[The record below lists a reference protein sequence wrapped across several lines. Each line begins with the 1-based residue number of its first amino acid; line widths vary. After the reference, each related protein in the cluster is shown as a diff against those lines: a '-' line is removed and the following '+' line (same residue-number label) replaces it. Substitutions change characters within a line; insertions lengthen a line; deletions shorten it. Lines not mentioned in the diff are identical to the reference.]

1 MNTVSASFLS
11 FVVICLFALVILPF
25 GKARADTCY
34 TVVEAEAEQA
44 IRIHSEL
51 MVIGLNCQHMT
62 PQGWKNFYTQY
73 KEFTNKHSNLFEKY
87 EKTLVSYFRDKGRSD
102 PERELHGLRTNLAN
116 KVSNDAAQMRPDI
129 FCATYAP
136 RLPQAAAMSE
146 DQVVEW
152 ASTFHGTHP
161 VSQPICK

>member
-1 MNTVSASFLS
+1 MNIVSTSFLS
-11 FVVICLFALVILPF
+11 FLAISLLVFVTSPF
-25 GKARADTCY
+25 DRAYADTCY

-62 PQGWKNFYTQY
+62 PQGWKNFYIQY
-73 KEFTNKHSNLFEKY
+73 KEFTNKHANLFAKY
-87 EKTLVSYFRDKGRSD
+87 EKTLVSYFRDKGKSN
-102 PERELHGLRTNLAN
+102 PERELHGLRTKLAN
-116 KVSNDAAQMRPDI
+116 KVSTDAAHMRPDI

-161 VSQPICK
+161 VSQPICR

>member
-1 MNTVSASFLS
+1 MNKVTASLLSFLTIS
-11 FVVICLFALVILPF
+11 LFAYVTLPF
-25 GKARADTCY
+25 ESARADSCY

-62 PQGWKNFYTQY
+62 PQGWKNFYIQY
-73 KEFTNKHSNLFEKY
+73 KEFTNKHSDLFAKY
-87 EKTLVSYFRDKGRSD
+87 EKTLVSYFRDKGKSN
-102 PERELHGLRTNLAN
+102 PERELHDLRTELAN
-116 KVSNDAAQMRPDI
+116 KVSIDAAHMRPDI